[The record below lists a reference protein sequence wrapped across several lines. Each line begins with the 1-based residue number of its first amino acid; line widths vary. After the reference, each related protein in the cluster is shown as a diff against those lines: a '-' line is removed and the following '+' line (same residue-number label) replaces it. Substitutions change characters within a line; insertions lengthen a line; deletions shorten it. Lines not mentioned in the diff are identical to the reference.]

1 MPRHEAAFRRR
12 ALPVRALPAILLL
25 SGAAHAEESS
35 AVHLEE
41 LSVTGQGGYTTAP
54 AGLNLDT
61 PTRGGSRLGLS
72 PRQTPASIEIIPGQ
86 KIRERGQETVQEAVT
101 QNATG
106 ITTIGA
112 PGNGFSSYPT
122 FSK

>member
-1 MPRHEAAFRRR
+1 M
-12 ALPVRALPAILLL
+12 
-25 SGAAHAEESS
+25 
-35 AVHLEE
+35 
-41 LSVTGQGGYTTAP
+41 TGQGGYTTAP